1 MTKIGK
7 NIGSLTDDARTFL
20 TEDGPPAQ
28 NLRTFTTETLHREN
42 RWICHY
48 GLMAVAAI
56 KKVHL
61 IIWQYNEGED
71 EPWTKIAVISPNE
84 DLKQLPAIH
93 LAKDGGHYMPLISDT
108 IQIPGNDLLGNGRV
122 RRAKGIQSK
131 IKKET
136 KKNIRAGGGA
146 SGEHDPDAIRHT
158 PNLKHDKADFEE
170 ETIEDLLKPP
180 RKALDTPL
188 SSKTQKSTN
197 IQEILRTPRT
207 PATPLSI
214 KKTAEKDTCNQK
226 ASKTRQWACPFCQ
239 FQCHNADPG
248 KRNPRYQDSS

>member
-1 MTKIGK
+1 MVGDPSHSKLWPSTPNLAIWPTTWCPRSSNSEESSRVKLFTISAKLTKIGK

-170 ETIEDLLKPP
+170 ETIEDLLKPQG
-180 RKALDTPL
+180 RHWTLL
-188 SSKTQKSTN
+188 
-197 IQEILRTPRT
+197 
-207 PATPLSI
+207 
-214 KKTAEKDTCNQK
+214 
-226 ASKTRQWACPFCQ
+226 
-239 FQCHNADPG
+239 
-248 KRNPRYQDSS
+248 